1 MQDFGF
7 DFFSHKRSRRLV
19 LCGHPGCGKTQLGKA
34 LCRWAG
40 AVSMLAWERGHYS
53 SPPGSLF
60 LQWQEVCDRLEDSRA
75 SMVQELSEAIESPLL
90 VVDDIGAESD
100 RFKSGKGID
109 ALCYLLTRR
118 QDSGFTLLTTNVL
131 PARWKERWDARVD
144 DRLKRNSEVV
154 DMSQC
159 PSWTAV

>member
-1 MQDFGF
+1 
-7 DFFSHKRSRRLV
+7 
-19 LCGHPGCGKTQLGKA
+19 
-34 LCRWAG
+34 
-40 AVSMLAWERGHYS
+40 MLSWERGHYS

-60 LQWQEVCDRLEDSRA
+60 IQWQEVCDRLEDSRA
-75 SMVQELSEAIESPLL
+75 SMVYELAEAIDVPLL